1 MSNFNPNNYQQHVK
15 DGLCSIEMLKSLV
28 DSPFQ
33 VPSTLFMF
41 SNLPKMSMEY
51 NFMEKYLE
59 DIYNPPDSNLQLSK
73 QRQQDLH
80 TMRPQDISQIYKAP
94 VDRMKV
100 IVPAKKPMDKPF
112 QPDGFPK
119 PFGFPTPTFP
129 PFFPKGPPLFPPF
142 PNPSMPMKGPQDE
155 NKGINA
161 KRKPQNPTAAP
172 LFEYGKKKVKP
183 VTQEKTSL
191 PKNANIIEL
200 DDDDDEVVIQS
211 KWKKGNNVSKP
222 PVRPLSRTGEKKNQS
237 VKAPI
242 EILDSPELILKDS
255 FGIEEE
261 KDGATTNA
269 TNMTNFDDIN
279 ENVKDGESK
288 DETLDLFDLNIDD
301 LGIKIL
307 GEVFLCTKCQKE
319 IPQKDVDKGFQ
330 EICASCSKKQKPKT
344 TGNNRKNKNS
354 TKEESMKFEQ
364 EPSTYEAGKD
374 EENKNKYDIL
384 APVYQTRQFY
394 EDVSS
399 LDIMNH
405 NQTQKETSVG
415 KTHQTSVLP
424 LNIYFK
430 GKKKKMKKLWNP
442 EKLEHS
448 IYEKFRNDVNGKNSV
463 YLLDEEI
470 TEILVRFKYNIEQAL
485 SWSMKSNPEFQP
497 YVKKSANRRRI
508 MTRGT
513 GRGYS
518 NIYE

>member
-1 MSNFNPNNYQQHVK
+1 
-15 DGLCSIEMLKSLV
+15 
-28 DSPFQ
+28 
-33 VPSTLFMF
+33 
-41 SNLPKMSMEY
+41 
-51 NFMEKYLE
+51 MEKYLE
-59 DIYNPPDSNLQLSK
+59 DIYNPPDNNLQLSK

-80 TMRPQDISQIYKAP
+80 TMRPQDMSQIYKAP
-94 VDRMKV
+94 VDRMKA
-100 IVPAKKPMDKPF
+100 IVPAKKPIDKPF
-112 QPDGFPK
+112 QLEQVFPK
-119 PFGFPTPTFP
+119 PPFGFPSVPYP
-129 PFFPKGPPLFPPF
+129 PVFSKGPPLFNPF
-142 PNPSMPMKGPQDE
+142 PNPYIPTKGLQDE

-161 KRKPQNPTAAP
+161 KRKPQNPAAAP

-183 VTQEKTSL
+183 ITQEKTSL

-200 DDDDDEVVIQS
+200 DDDDDEDKDVVIQP
-211 KWKKGNNVSKP
+211 KLKKGNNLTKP
-222 PVRPLSRTGEKKNQS
+222 PMRPLLSRTGDKKNQS
-237 VKAPI
+237 FKAPI
-242 EILDSPELILKDS
+242 EIIDSPELVVKDS

-269 TNMTNFDDIN
+269 TNMTHFDDIN

-288 DETLDLFDLNIDD
+288 DEALDLFDLNIDD

-330 EICASCSKKQKPKT
+330 EICVSCSKKHKPKT
-344 TGNNRKNKNS
+344 TGNNKRNKS
-354 TKEESMKFEQ
+354 GIKEESMKFEQ
-364 EPSTYEAGKD
+364 EPSAEEARKD
-374 EENKNKYDIL
+374 EENKKKYDIL
-384 APVYQTRQFY
+384 APVYQTRKFY
-394 EDVSS
+394 EDVSN
-399 LDIMNH
+399 LDIVNH
-405 NQTQKETSVG
+405 QKETCVG
-415 KTHQTSVLP
+415 KTHQTSVIP
-424 LNIYFK
+424 LNIYSK